1 MTYEEMSARHEKH
14 VFLGI
19 LFIISGI
26 FFEICYMLSMS
37 VICTKE
43 FLQMSCYKLMM
54 CLGIID
60 IITILMSNFLCGF
73 FYIVGTEYCM
83 YPHLIYL
90 TGAVVDG
97 FFNACCLCCTILV
110 FNRLVD
116 IWKPHIGHMLFK
128 GGRTW
133 IWVGIVIIYALWFAT
148 YPPPALFNADYGT
161 VIYHPLIPGK
171 EHLEYG
177 SIYQTVNNFV
187 VAIVIFSCY
196 ALIYIIHSMR
206 LRGQSD
212 AKMQSKVQRKISW
225 ELTHGMPAI
234 VYLFLNKTI
243 QRRALRKVSNCFNYN
258 KSVASF
264 YLTTSTV
271 KPTMPQTS
279 STIEKHSKSGSNQHD
294 GETVVY

>member
-1 MTYEEMSARHEKH
+1 MDGYWKYGSLEQNYRYSCVNVTMTYEEMSARHEKH

-19 LFIISGI
+19 IFIISGI

-90 TGAVVDG
+90 TGAMVDG

-116 IWKPHIGHMLFK
+116 IWKPHIGQMLFK

-196 ALIYIIHSMR
+196 ALIYIIHSTR
-206 LRGQSD
+206 LRGIKLLQLQQIGGLLLLD
-212 AKMQSKVQRKISW
+212 DLDRQANYAPGFFDNR
-225 ELTHGMPAI
+225 
-234 VYLFLNKTI
+234 KTI
-243 QRRALRKVSNCFNYN
+243 EERQ
-258 KSVASF
+258 
-264 YLTTSTV
+264 
-271 KPTMPQTS
+271 
-279 STIEKHSKSGSNQHD
+279 
-294 GETVVY
+294 